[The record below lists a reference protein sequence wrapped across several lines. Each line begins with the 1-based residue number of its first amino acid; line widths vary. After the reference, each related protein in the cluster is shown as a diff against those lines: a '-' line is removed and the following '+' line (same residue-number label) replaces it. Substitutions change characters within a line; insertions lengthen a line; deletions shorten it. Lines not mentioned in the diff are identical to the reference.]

1 MRLGSNIYAEGLTI
15 TNLNSSIVDGSSACR
30 NDRVS
35 SIENDFN
42 AQAAALEAQFNAAIN
57 NLDIKDACILA
68 VLENVDITIGGLL
81 TIQDTTLVAGDRVL
95 LTAQTDR
102 TENGLYVAAAG
113 AWVRADDADTDAEVT
128 AGMAVPISGG
138 DPDNRTL
145 WLLTTR
151 DPIVVDT
158 TDLTFTRSRSP
169 YETTIAGGGLDLTPA
184 HVLSLI
190 GTPDRVSVSGPGI
203 DIAGNYAGQTS
214 IAIVGNIAN
223 PEAQWNG
230 QVITIERGGTGANS
244 VAGAKAAFGIPEEIS
259 VTIGNGSDTEYLVT
273 HGLNNT
279 KTVFVKVMRLSD
291 NEEIKVG
298 VKYAPNNITVK
309 FDGAAPPANSYEVS
323 IMGIKKPF
331 LG

>member
-1 MRLGSNIYAEGLTI
+1 MLLGSNINANNLTI
-15 TNLNSSIVDGSSACR
+15 NQLDRSIVDGSSACR

-42 AQAAALEAQFNAAIN
+42 AQAAALEAQFQAAIN
-57 NLDIKDACILA
+57 NLDTKESCLVAA
-68 VLENVDITIGGLL
+68 TENVDIATGGLL
-81 TIQDTTLVAGDRVL
+81 TIQDTVLAIRDRVL

-102 TENGLYVAAAG
+102 TENGPYVVAAG
-113 AWVRADDADTDAEVT
+113 AWARAADADADAEVT
-128 AGMAVPISGG
+128 SGMAVPVVGG
-138 DPDNRTL
+138 DLDNRTL

-151 DPIVVDT
+151 DPIVLDT
-158 TDLTFTRSRSP
+158 TDLTFIRSRSP
-169 YETTIAGGGLDLTPA
+169 YETTVAGGGLDLTPA

-203 DIAGNYAGQTS
+203 DIAPNYAGQAS
-214 IAIVGNIAN
+214 IAAVGNIVN

-230 QVITIERGGTGANS
+230 QKISIERGGTGETT
-244 VAGAKAAFGIPEEIS
+244 VAAAKLAFGIPEEIS
-259 VTIGNGSDTEYLVT
+259 ATIGNGTDTEYLVT

-279 KTVFVKVMRLSD
+279 KTVFVKVMRRSD
-291 NEEIKVG
+291 NEEIQVG
-298 VKYAPNNITVK
+298 VKYALNSVTVK
-309 FDGAAPPANSYEVS
+309 FDGAAPPTDSYEVS

>member
-15 TNLNSSIVDGSSACR
+15 TNLDPSIVDGSSACR

-35 SIENDFN
+35 NVAGDLN
-42 AQAAALEAQFNAAIN
+42 AQIAALDAQFSAAVN
-57 NLDIKDACILA
+57 NLDIKDACLIAALD
-68 VLENVDITIGGLL
+68 NVDIATGGLL
-81 TIQDTTLVAGDRVL
+81 TLQDTTLVAGDRVL

-102 TENGLYVAAAG
+102 TENGPYVAAAG
-113 AWVRADDADTDAEVT
+113 AWVRTDDADTNTEVT

-138 DPDNRTL
+138 DLDNRTL

-169 YETTIAGGGLDLTPA
+169 YETTVAGGGLDLNPA
-184 HVLSLI
+184 HILSLI

-203 DIAGNYAGQTS
+203 DIATNYAGQDS
-214 IAIVGNIAN
+214 ITDVGNITGAA
-223 PEAQWNG
+223 AQWNG
-230 QVITIERGGTGANS
+230 QKIAIERGGTGETT

-259 VTIGNGSDTEYLVT
+259 MTIGNGSDTEYLVS

-298 VKYAPNNITVK
+298 VKYAPNNVTVK
-309 FDGAAPPANSYEVS
+309 FDGAPPSANSYEVS
-323 IMGIKKPF
+323 IMGVKKPF